1 MSDLILGNQLMR
13 RGKLEEAV
21 AAYQRASENHPGF
34 HWSYYKLGEAFEQL
48 GGLEEAIAAYKKAVE
63 LKPTWERVHDK
74 LEKLLARIHNNN
86 EASAYFQ
93 SSQQQQPKI
102 NEVCEY
108 LWKGLNNLA
117 LLDQTSVYC
126 QAEIQWHDAL
136 EYFTETSQY
145 QMIAIDCLAE
155 SEKEFLEQLGF
166 DIATLEQIFLSSDL
180 SVEESYINS
189 FNMEQEIHLS
199 KIALKKPWERW
210 RFHEVTQDI
219 NFQQSG
225 VETGYIYSICPISRK
240 VLRSN
245 QSFYLGE
252 NSFSS
257 PLVYRFVGAN
267 VFYLIAGGWGGS
279 KRFLYFPHL
288 DLILRRGQDQWLLE
302 GSQYKKM
309 LDTFKSYAVSCW
321 SLLKSYIANDNPKE
335 TLALCGFVSNIG
347 HFFWNDMSGIYH
359 LFSNQIFHK
368 IDKFLVGPYEYFSVA
383 HIFPEISPEK
393 FIHITKT
400 GIDIFKTLLSS
411 NYFCLRLT
419 DLEVKEKLA
428 NRIIQ
433 ASVKRASPAFL
444 QELEQARKH
453 FPIIWVGCRSRNR
466 VWLSQVEGT
475 ANLIKS
481 LYSEFPNLAVVFG
494 GWSPKESEEATPWE
508 IAYLKAPIETF
519 VNQVLDLLPP
529 YIPTYNAF
537 GRPNYENI
545 LLCNAIDLYVAPFGS
560 ETAYLSMIVNK
571 PGVIHANSDHSSR
584 SSLEPIFVEARENC
598 IPPASIDRE
607 YIVDQ
612 DNSNL
617 MTRNYDFDWQLIY
630 DEAMK
635 LIHQS
640 IINQAKGHK
649 R

>member
-1 MSDLILGNQLMR
+1 MSDLIRGNQLLR
-13 RGKLEEAV
+13 SGKIEEAV
-21 AAYQRASENHPGF
+21 AAYLSAIAHNPSF
-34 HWSYYKLGEAFEQL
+34 HWSHYKLGEALEKL
-48 GGLEEAIAAYKKAVE
+48 GRWEDAIAADQKAVE
-63 LKPTWERVHDK
+63 LKPTWERARDK
-74 LEKLLARIHNNN
+74 LEQLLAQIHHTN

-93 SSQQQQPKI
+93 SSQQHQPKT

-108 LWKGLNNLA
+108 LWKGLNDLGP
-117 LLDQTSVYC
+117 LDQSGVYC
-126 QAEIQWHDAL
+126 QAEIQWLDAL
-136 EYFTETSQY
+136 EYFTETSHY
-145 QMIAIDCLAE
+145 QVIAIDCLAE
-155 SEKEFLEQLGF
+155 SEKEFLEQFGF
-166 DIATLEQIFLSSDL
+166 DITALQQIFLSSDL

-189 FNMEQEIHLS
+189 FNPNQEIHLS
-199 KIALKKPWERW
+199 RITQKKHWERW
-210 RFHEVTQDI
+210 RFYEVTQDI
-219 NFQQSG
+219 DFQQSG

-245 QSFYLGE
+245 QSFYVGG
-252 NSFSS
+252 NSFFS
-257 PLVYRFVGAN
+257 PLIYRFVGVN
-267 VFYLIAGGWGGS
+267 VFYLIVGGWGGS

-288 DLILRRGQDQWLLE
+288 DLILRRTHDQWLLE
-302 GSQYKKM
+302 GNQYKKM

-321 SLLKSYIANDNPKE
+321 SLLKSYMANNNQKE

-383 HIFPEISPEK
+383 HIFQESPPEK
-393 FIHITKT
+393 FIHITET
-400 GIDIFKTLLSS
+400 GIDLFKTLLSS

-428 NRIIQ
+428 NRVIQ

-508 IAYLKAPIETF
+508 IGYLKAPIETF
-519 VNQVLDLLPP
+519 VKQVLDLIPP
-529 YIPTYNAF
+529 YIQTYNAF

-598 IPPASIDRE
+598 IAPASIDRK

-630 DEAMK
+630 HEAMK
-635 LIHQS
+635 LIQQS
-640 IINQAKGHK
+640 IINQAKGHN